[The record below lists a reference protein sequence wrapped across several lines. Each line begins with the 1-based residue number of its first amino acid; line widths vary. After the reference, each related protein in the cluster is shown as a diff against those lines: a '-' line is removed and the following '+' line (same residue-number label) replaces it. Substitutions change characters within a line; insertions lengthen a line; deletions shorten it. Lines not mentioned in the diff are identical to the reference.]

1 MRLRQEKKYS
11 CFRKCE
17 WQKKFLLAW
26 LLFSLHLTNY
36 SNNTFLCWKQN
47 FLPFIVQKN
56 KKRHFVQINLLWWK
70 TALTANSTGQT
81 SAIVDLKFNNK
92 RKCSTENFKIYSQ
105 LVDLKKY
112 YTRTIKYFE
121 IYESP
126 LDSAN
131 VTICKVQSSIISMSK
146 VGRLRWI
153 EYIDR
158 DVFTVLKF
166 LGFHHEHKVNKR
178 YKCFPKFIVF

>member
-1 MRLRQEKKYS
+1 M
-11 CFRKCE
+11 
-17 WQKKFLLAW
+17 
-26 LLFSLHLTNY
+26 
-36 SNNTFLCWKQN
+36 
-47 FLPFIVQKN
+47 
-56 KKRHFVQINLLWWK
+56 LWWK

-92 RKCSTENFKIYSQ
+92 RKCSTENLKIYSQ

-146 VGRLRWI
+146 VGRLRRI